1 MFGGVNKKILR
12 NDGQRRE
19 LHYILDTRL
28 CPKVD
33 VTGRF
38 QSLLSVGVSLLAGG
52 HTAVYHTDGMP
63 STSRPLEITTSS
75 GMLLTHTV

>member
-28 CPKVD
+28 CPRVD

-38 QSLLSVGVSLLAGG
+38 QSLLSVGVSLLGA
-52 HTAVYHTDGMP
+52 HTAVYHADGMP
-63 STSRPLEITTSS
+63 SASRPVEITTSS
-75 GMLLTHTV
+75 GKLLTHTV